1 MVKVNVYYV
10 YKFALG
16 VSVKYCVLVDAEQ
29 SPDGM
34 WDKGGNM
41 AYKGFFSLALFC
53 PSHIPF
59 HLLLLV

>member
-1 MVKVNVYYV
+1 M

-34 WDKGGNM
+34 WDKGGSM

>member
-1 MVKVNVYYV
+1 M

-16 VSVKYCVLVDAEQ
+16 LSVKYCVLVGAEQ
-29 SPDGM
+29 SPEGM
-34 WDKGGNM
+34 WDKRRSM
-41 AYKGFFSLALFC
+41 AYQGFFSLALFY